1 MISILF
7 WLIPAMAVVFGTN
20 QEASDSESLNPSY
33 IVQMNDPSIDAQ
45 WKIIDSLEN
54 NGLYKSAN
62 DALAVLF
69 TKINEK
75 DHPFEMVKAF
85 HYQAKYLTFLNED
98 EAAISTKFME
108 EKLLK
113 ATSPVK
119 EMLYHGL
126 ATFYYN
132 YLSNNWYQIKDRT
145 PVERTAPG
153 EFNNWTAEELLVIS
167 NKYFLASA
175 SNPELK
181 AYPVSQLKSV
191 IQAGNYADSLVTN
204 LYELLL
210 SEAIQHFSSPFT
222 LLGEPV
228 YAFSMDNPAYLQH
241 YNTFRNLKITTEDT
255 LSFTFRALQLH
266 QTAANHFSS
275 TKNQAALIYFDLQR
289 LDYVKQYAAFEG
301 KDSIYQSVLQA
312 YKTEFSGIPSW
323 TEIVHKLA
331 LIKVAEAAE
340 YQPLNEETKIHRFK
354 LQEAKKLCQEAI
366 DAFPQSFGANLCRQ
380 LIAQIESS
388 SFQVFFEQQSIPDQP
403 ILASVQFK
411 NMKSLALKLVSIKPE
426 QWESLQQMNYDKRI
440 DFVNSLPTVRTMT
453 QTLPDTEGDHQN
465 HTVEFPVEPLPSGLY
480 LMLAAE
486 AGTESSPVYKNF
498 ELINVTGLTLIT
510 RQTSK
515 NSTDLWVVDAHG
527 GCGVLGAEVT
537 VYRRDYSSGRSVNK
551 KIHTAYTDKDGNV
564 KINVDNSGNQLIEV
578 RHKKDI
584 ILPLNHYG
592 YFYENTRDRQ
602 YTQLFT
608 DRSIYRPGQVVYF
621 KGIALNFDPNN
632 RPSIIPSKK
641 MSVRLL
647 DVNYQEV
654 SRKSFVSNEF
664 GSING
669 EFVLPV
675 SGLTGSFTLEVTDDR
690 STRQILV
697 EEYKRPRF
705 EVTYDSI
712 DGKVAL
718 GELIKVKGKATML
731 NGVPVDNASVR
742 YRVVR
747 RIRYPYVPWWY
758 YRGFF
763 PESPESQIAVG
774 TANTDENGAFEIEFT
789 ASAPSNRSNNLIP
802 VYTFEVI
809 ADVTDGAGETRQ
821 GINNIQISK
830 LDRMPS
836 VSVPSK
842 SELDQWKK
850 IHFDITN
857 SQMVRQNVQGTLT
870 VTRLESPDKYIKT
883 RKWSRPDMFLLSEA
897 DFKKKFPHHPYKDED
912 NPASW
917 KKLETVLTQT
927 VNPTLSDTL
936 AVDAGNWKPGMYEVK
951 LVTQTST
958 GEPVEVIKLI
968 ELFNLKQKEPV
979 SNVPIWTY
987 TKPESNVPN
996 TTVQFY
1002 LSTNLPGKRA
1012 FITVEKLG
1020 KVFLQKWVELDNMVR
1035 IDIPVTD
1042 ADKGDI
1048 YVHTLIAGLNE
1059 THVSSTR
1066 IHVPWTEKQLKVE
1079 WITKRDKLLPG
1090 SQEEWTLKISG
1101 HQKDAVAAEALASM
1115 YDASLDLFTSHYWE
1129 SIPFPSN
1136 SMKLG
1141 FNPLSNQYHRILE
1154 LSSSRL
1160 DPEIGLYRVLP
1171 SLLSF
1176 GWEQQYYTLEYMRRG
1191 GGERMMMKDGDLSVE
1206 AAAPSAQANEV
1217 AADEAEGVPEVDK
1230 ATQDPGMSPRTNLKE
1245 TVFFFPS
1252 LKTDKDGNILLS
1264 FTMNEALTKWRF
1276 MLFAHTKDMATGQF
1290 ESTVQTQKDLMV
1302 FPNVPRFVRQLDTID
1317 LSMKISNLVETDI
1330 TGQAKLKLIDEI
1342 TGKDLSSWIQG
1353 NSDRSFSSKAGQ
1365 STSVFWK
1372 VAVPSD
1378 FNGALGLTYEA
1389 RSGQHTDAEVHSI
1402 PVLTNRMMVTESMS
1416 LWVNGKSE
1424 KTFNWMSMQD
1434 KLKSPSLKHHQYTL
1448 EFTSNPAWYA
1458 VQAMPYIMEYPYDCT
1473 EQILSRYY
1481 ANSLSASVL
1490 NKYPAIR
1497 KVFDNWASKDL
1508 LQSNLTKNQ
1517 ELKTALLAET
1527 PWVLNA
1533 QSEEQ
1538 QQKNIALLFDLNRMK
1553 QEEASALKKLLDRQL
1568 GDGGF
1573 AWFNGGR
1580 SNWYVTQYLIE
1591 TLGHMDKLGVKD
1603 IRAQGNVRNM
1613 LTRALAYCDAEFLKY
1628 YNEVQERIAKKQ
1640 VKPEDNHLS
1649 NIIIHYLY
1657 SRTFFM
1663 DFPMS
1668 TEIRKAT
1675 DFFLAQEEK
1684 YWMKQNDY
1692 SQGMIALT
1700 MHRNLNKK
1708 AAALITQSLNERT
1721 LYNEELG
1728 RYLKTPRGY
1737 FWYQAPI
1744 ETHTMLMEVF
1754 AEIHPNDNKFISELR
1769 RWLLKQKQTTHWP
1782 TTKSTANAVYALLM
1796 TGDNWL
1802 EQQAPVQIQISGK
1815 NWDADAHSPVAGSG
1829 YVKTKLSPTEFTGAN
1844 PSVKLNNPNSQP
1856 AWGAIYWQYFQDMDK
1871 ITSFEETPLTLRKQ
1885 VFKKVSTA
1893 KGPVLTEI
1901 KEGNALQVGDVLT
1914 IRIELKVDRQM
1925 EFLHMKDMRASGL
1938 EPMETLSSYR
1948 WKGGLGYYQSIKDTG
1963 VDFFFDFISPGT
1975 YIFEYDLRAFHSGSG
1990 SNGITTIQCM
2000 YAPEFTSHSKS
2011 IRIDISPK

>member
-7 WLIPAMAVVFGTN
+7 WLIPALAIAFGSN
-20 QEASDSESLNPSY
+20 QEALNKELPQPSY
-33 IVQMNDPSIDAQ
+33 IVHMNDPSIDAQ
-45 WKIIDSLEN
+45 WKTIDSLES

-62 DALAVLF
+62 DALSILLS
-69 TKINEK
+69 KINEK
-75 DHPFEMVKAF
+75 DHPFEVVKAF

-119 EMLYHGL
+119 EIIYHGL
-126 ATFYYN
+126 GSFYYK

-167 NKYFLASA
+167 NQYFLASA
-175 SNPELK
+175 ANPELK
-181 AYPVSQLKSV
+181 TYPISQLKSI
-191 IQAGNYADSLVTN
+191 IQTGKYSDSLVTN

-228 YAFSMDNPAYLQH
+228 YAFSIDNPAYLQH
-241 YNTFRNLKITTEDT
+241 YNTFRNFKIETEDT

-266 QTAANHFSS
+266 QTAAKHFSTS
-275 TKNQAALIYFDLQR
+275 GNQAALIYFDLQR
-289 LDYVKQYAAFEG
+289 HDFVKQYAALEG
-301 KDSIYQSVLQA
+301 KDSIYQTVLQS

-323 TEIVHKLA
+323 TEILYKLA
-331 LIKVAEAAE
+331 LIKESEAAL
-340 YQPLNEETKIHRFK
+340 YQPLNEESHIHRFK
-354 LQEAKKLCQEAI
+354 LLDAKKLCAEAI
-366 DAFPQSFGANLCRQ
+366 AAFPESFGANLCRQ
-380 LIAQIESS
+380 LITRIESS
-388 SFQVFFEQQSIPDQP
+388 SFRLSFEPNSIPDQP
-403 ILASVQFK
+403 ILAAVQFK
-411 NMKSLALKLVSIKPE
+411 NLASLVMKLVSIQPA
-426 QWESLQQMNYDKRI
+426 QWESLQEMNYDKRLE
-440 DFVNSLPTVRTMT
+440 FVNSLPVVRTIT
-453 QTLPDTEGDHQN
+453 QALPDTQSDHQN
-465 HTVEFPVEPLPSGLY
+465 HTVEFPIDPLPSGLY

-486 AGTESSPVYKNF
+486 AGTESSPVYKNY
-498 ELINVTGLTLIT
+498 ELINVTGLTVLS

-515 NSTDLWVVDAHG
+515 NVTDVWVVDALG
-527 GCGVLGAEVT
+527 GCGVAGAEVT

-551 KIHTAYTDKDGNV
+551 KIHTAFTDKDGNV
-564 KINVDNSGNQLIEV
+564 KISTDGSGNQLIEV
-578 RHKKDI
+578 KHKKDI
-584 ILPLNHYG
+584 ILPLNYYG
-592 YFYENTRDRQ
+592 YYHENTRDRL

-621 KGIALNFDPNN
+621 KGITLSFDPNN

-641 MSVRLL
+641 VSVRLL

-654 SRKSFVSNEF
+654 TRKSFVSNEF

-675 SGLTGSFTLEVTDDR
+675 SGLTGSFTIEVTDDR

-705 EVTYDSI
+705 EVTYNPI
-712 DGKVAL
+712 DGKVAI

-731 NGVPVDNASVR
+731 NGIPVDNASVR

-747 RIRYPYVPWWY
+747 RIQYPYMPWWY

-763 PESPESQIAVG
+763 SESPESQIAVG
-774 TANTDENGAFEIEFT
+774 TASTDDMGNFEIEFM
-789 ASAPSNRSNNLIP
+789 ASAASNRSNNLIP

-821 GINNIQISK
+821 GTNSIQISK
-830 LDRMPS
+830 LDRLPV
-836 VSVPSK
+836 VSVPAK
-842 SELDQWKK
+842 SELDQLKK
-850 IHFDITN
+850 IGFDITN

-883 RKWSRPDMFLLSEA
+883 RKWNKPDLYLLSES

-912 NPASW
+912 QPASW
-917 KKLETVLTQT
+917 KKLETVFTQT
-927 VNPTLSDTL
+927 VNPSIADTV
-936 AVDAGNWKPGMYEVK
+936 AVDASKWKPGMYEVK
-951 LVTQTST
+951 LITQTST
-958 GEPVEVIKLI
+958 GEPVEEIKLI
-968 ELFNLKQKEPV
+968 ELFTLRLKEPV

-987 TKPESNVPN
+987 TKPENNVPN

-1002 LSTNLPGKRA
+1002 LSTKLPGKRA

-1020 KVFLQKWVELDNMVR
+1020 KVFMQKWVELDNMVR
-1035 IDIPVTD
+1035 IDIPVTE

-1059 THVSSTR
+1059 THVSTNR
-1066 IHVPWTEKQLKVE
+1066 IHVPWTEKQLNIE
-1079 WITKRDKLLPG
+1079 WITRRDKLLPG

-1101 HQKDAVAAEALASM
+1101 HQKDAVAAEVLASM

-1129 SIPFPSN
+1129 SIPFPAN
-1136 SMKLG
+1136 SVKLG
-1141 FNPLSNQYHRILE
+1141 FVPLSNQYRRILE
-1154 LSSSRL
+1154 LYSSRI
-1160 DPEIGLYRVLP
+1160 DSDGTLYRVLP
-1171 SLLSF
+1171 SLMSF
-1176 GWEQQYYTLEYMRRG
+1176 GWEYYHYRMEYMRRG
-1191 GGERMMMKDGDLSVE
+1191 GAERMMMKNADMDLESV
-1206 AAAPSAQANEV
+1206 AAPSVANEM
-1217 AADEAEGVPEVDK
+1217 AADAGDGVPEIETT
-1230 ATQDPGMSPRTNLKE
+1230 AQEPGMSPRTNLKE
-1245 TVFFFPS
+1245 TVFFFPT
-1252 LKTDKDGNILLS
+1252 LRTDKDGNILLS

-1276 MLFAHTKDMATGQF
+1276 MLFAHTKEMATGQF

-1302 FPNVPRFVRQLDTID
+1302 FPNVPRFVRQMDTID
-1317 LSMKISNLVETDI
+1317 LSMKISNLIETDI
-1330 TGQAKLKLIDEI
+1330 SGQANLKLIDEI
-1342 TGKDLSSWIQG
+1342 SGKDLSSWIQG
-1353 NSDRSFSSKAGQ
+1353 TAGRSFSSKAGQ
-1365 STSVFWK
+1365 SASVFWK

-1389 RSGQHTDAEVHSI
+1389 KSGQHTDAEVHSI

-1424 KTFNWMSMQD
+1424 KNFNWVSIQD
-1434 KLKSPSLKHHQYTL
+1434 KFKSPSLKHHQYTL

-1481 ANSLSASVL
+1481 ANSLSATVL

-1508 LQSNLTKNQ
+1508 LQSNLSKNQ
-1517 ELKTALLAET
+1517 ELKSALLAET

-1553 QEEASALKKLLDRQL
+1553 QEEATALKKLMDRQL

-1573 AWFNGGR
+1573 AWFDGGR

-1603 IRAQGNVRNM
+1603 IRAQGNVRSM
-1613 LTRALAYCDAEFLKY
+1613 LTLALAYCDTEFLKY
-1628 YNEVQERIAKKQ
+1628 YNEVQSRISKNQAKAD
-1640 VKPEDNHLS
+1640 DNHL
-1649 NIIIHYLY
+1649 NNLIMHYLY

-1668 TEIRKAT
+1668 TEIKKAT
-1675 DFFLAQEEK
+1675 EFFLAQEEK
-1684 YWMKQNDY
+1684 YWMKQNNY

-1754 AEIHPNDNKFISELR
+1754 AEIHPADTKFMSELK

-1796 TGDNWL
+1796 SGDNWL
-1802 EQQAPVQIQISGK
+1802 EQQSPIQIQISGK
-1815 NWDADAHSPVAGSG
+1815 TWDPDTHSAVAGSG
-1829 YVKTKLSPTEFTGAN
+1829 YVKTNLSPAEFTASN
-1844 PSVKLNNPNSQP
+1844 PAIKLNNPNVQP
-1856 AWGAIYWQYFQDMDK
+1856 AWGAIYWQYFEDMDK
-1871 ITSFEETPLTLRKQ
+1871 ITSFEETPLTLKKQ

-1901 KEGNALQVGDVLT
+1901 KEGNPLHVGDVLT

-1948 WKGGLGYYQSIKDTG
+1948 WKGGLGYYQSIRDTG

-1975 YIFEYDLRAFHSGSG
+1975 YIFEYDLRAFHSGNG

-2000 YAPEFTSHSKS
+2000 YAPEFTSHSRG
-2011 IRIDISPK
+2011 IRIDILPN